1 MALKKQKELEA
12 KIERLE
18 NKVEEHSTYF
28 NTIAITLLI
37 AGIALLIFGIV
48 KLVIFLADE
57 IPKYVNSL
65 TLKDIGF
72 WEGFFSVF
80 ILIFIYKICRNYF
93 RSFD

>member
-1 MALKKQKELEA
+1 MTNKKQKELEA

-48 KLVIFLADE
+48 KLIFLLADE

-65 TLKDIGF
+65 TPEDIGF
-72 WEGFFSVF
+72 WKGFFVV
-80 ILIFIYKICRNYF
+80 LYMIFIYKFCKYFF